1 MSRATKSLC
10 WVLGG
15 ALALCAVMF
24 AFRWLG
30 VFFLIASLVI
40 IVCRESL
47 RSEEAFLLAL
57 AGFLFCSLLPVDVS
71 FTTRTGLP
79 RLLPVYYGKSGK
91 QLLDRAHRGEVVL
104 GGCMVRGYDPLW
116 VVVW

>member
-15 ALALCAVMF
+15 ALALGAMLF

-30 VFFLIASLVI
+30 VFFVIVSLAI
-40 IVCRESL
+40 IGCRENL
-47 RSEEAFLLAL
+47 RSEEALLLTL

-71 FTTRTGLP
+71 FTTSAGLP
-79 RLLPVYYGKSGK
+79 KVLPVCYGKPGK
-91 QLLDRAHRGEVVL
+91 ELLDRAHRGEVL
-104 GGCMVRGYDPLW
+104 LCGCLVRGYDPLW
-116 VVVW
+116 VIVW

>member
-1 MSRATKSLC
+1 M
-10 WVLGG
+10 
-15 ALALCAVMF
+15 MF

-30 VFFLIASLVI
+30 VFFVIASLVI
-40 IVCRESL
+40 IVCRENL
-47 RSEEAFLLAL
+47 RSEEALLLTL

-71 FTTRTGLP
+71 FTTRAGTP
-79 RLLPVYYGKSGK
+79 KLLPVYYGKPGR
-91 QLLDRAHRGEVVL
+91 QLLERAHRGEVVL